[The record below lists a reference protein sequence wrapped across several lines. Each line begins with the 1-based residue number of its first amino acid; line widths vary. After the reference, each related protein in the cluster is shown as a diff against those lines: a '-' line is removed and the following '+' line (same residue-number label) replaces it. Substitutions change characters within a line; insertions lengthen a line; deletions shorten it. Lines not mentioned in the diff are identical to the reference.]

1 MGAPSSV
8 GGILVASIAH
18 RPYPP
23 AGHPGP
29 RTGTPVRRTLRAV
42 TTPAPA
48 SPDLPPAHPSRMSAR
63 TLAVSAGRPART
75 PGGALNPPVVL
86 TSTFVS
92 QGPPTPAE
100 HLYGRIGTPAWEPFE
115 EALAAL
121 ERAGHEA
128 AGLGVDGPPATVFA
142 SGMAAIDATLALVPV
157 GGRVVVP
164 RHAYQ
169 VTLVLLRELAE
180 RGLLHVEAV
189 DVADTDAVVAA
200 VRGAGAPA
208 AMLWLESPTNPM
220 LEVADVP
227 ALVTAAHDAGTLV
240 VVDSTFATPLVQRPL
255 SAGADVVVH
264 SVTKY
269 LAGHSDVVLGATV
282 TDDPA
287 LHARLVAHRTTHGAV
302 AGPFEVWLALRGLR
316 TLALRVERAQ
326 ANAAELARRL
336 ADHPRVVEVRYPG
349 LPDDPGHA
357 RAAAQMDGFGA
368 IVGVRPAGGP
378 AGADAVVGAVRL
390 WVPATSLGGVEST
403 LERRRRF
410 PTESPTVPEDLV
422 RLSVGIEDVEDLWA
436 DLAAALDA
444 AGGTEAP

>member
-1 MGAPSSV
+1 M
-8 GGILVASIAH
+8 
-18 RPYPP
+18 
-23 AGHPGP
+23 
-29 RTGTPVRRTLRAV
+29 

-48 SPDLPPAHPSRMSAR
+48 SPDQSPAPHASDVSPR
-63 TLAVSAGRPART
+63 TLAVSAGRPPRA

-92 QGPPTPAE
+92 QGAPTAGE

-121 ERAGHEA
+121 ERTDHVATGRRT
-128 AGLGVDGPPATVFA
+128 DGPPATVFA
-142 SGMAAIDATLALVPV
+142 SGMAAIDAALSLVPL

-169 VTLVLLRELAE
+169 VTLVLLREQAE
-180 RGLLHVEAV
+180 RGLLRVDAV

-200 VRGAGAPA
+200 VRGTGDDAPA
-208 AMLWLESPTNPM
+208 ALLWLESPTNPM
-220 LEVADVP
+220 LEVADVA
-227 ALVTAAHDAGTLV
+227 ALVAAAHDVGALV

-255 SAGADVVVH
+255 ALGADVVVH

-287 LHARLVAHRTTHGAV
+287 LHARLVAHRTTHGAI

-326 ANAAELARRL
+326 ANAGELARRL
-336 ADHPRVVEVRYPG
+336 AAHPGVAEVRYPG
-349 LPDDPGHA
+349 LPGDPGHA

-368 IVGVRPAGGP
+368 IIGLRPAGG
-378 AGADAVVGAVRL
+378 AAAADALVAAVAL

-410 PTESPTVPEDLV
+410 ATESPTVPEDLV
-422 RLSVGIEDVEDLWA
+422 RLSVGVEDVEDLWRDLDA
-436 DLAAALDA
+436 ALAAAVPSAD
-444 AGGTEAP
+444 